1 MLMKQI
7 ICLSLLL
14 LFLCPLNI
22 SAGTTGT
29 SLALTA
35 NAYEKSLSYSG
46 VAICDDIGGISY
58 NPSVVANID
67 YIAGT
72 FTYLNYIEDI
82 NMLYGNFVYPG
93 KKFNINGRFGIM
105 YMPSVIDYETGN
117 ELNYRELFI
126 GGGTGYRYNKNLSV
140 GANLN
145 IYSATI
151 AESSEVSLFINIGA
165 NYRTT
170 LPLIGN
176 HKVVAGI
183 SILNLGPGI
192 KFNQQRSSLPT
203 SLNFGIK
210 YIYNE
215 DYKVLFGMRKETEV
229 EPLLWS
235 MGGEIVMFKFLSARI
250 SSYSDINNKLK
261 FNMGIGVSIK
271 YDKYNLIFDYTSLPL
286 QEIEYS
292 NLITLT
298 FRFKTSAEKSTV
310 KWESVREK

>member
-7 ICLSLLL
+7 ICLLSLL
-14 LFLCPLNI
+14 FFGTSNI
-22 SAGTTGT
+22 FAGTTGAV
-29 SLALTA
+29 LDLTA
-35 NAYEKSLSYSG
+35 NAYEKSLSYGG

-82 NMLYGNFVYPG
+82 NMLYGNFIYPR

-105 YMPSVIDYETGN
+105 YMPSIIDYETGK
-117 ELNYRELFI
+117 ELHYRELFI
-126 GGGTGYRYNKNLSV
+126 GGGTGYRYNKNLSF

-145 IYSATI
+145 LYSVTI
-151 AESSEVSLFINIGA
+151 AESSGISVFINLGA
-165 NYRTT
+165 NYKTS

-176 HKVVAGI
+176 HKVVAGV

-192 KFNQQRSSLPT
+192 EFNQQRSSLPT
-203 SLNFGIK
+203 SLNLGIK

-215 DYKVLFGMRKETEV
+215 DYRILFGMRKETEV

-235 MGGEIVMFKFLSARI
+235 MGGEILMFKFLSARI

-261 FNMGIGVSIK
+261 FNMGIGIK
-271 YDKYNLIFDYTSLPL
+271 IQFDKYNFIFDYTALPL
-286 QEIEYS
+286 QEVEYS

-298 FRFKTSAEKSTV
+298 FRFATSMEKSKV
-310 KWESVREK
+310 KWESVWEK